1 MFKNELGLCIVM
13 TMTDSDI
20 MKKKLE
26 TIEGMA
32 SVQQTAKKMRSIWI
46 MHFYFRFSFYEVF
59 MSYDL
64 FLGIFLART
73 VGNLWVLQYQNCCGV
88 ISLFYG
94 LDRY

>member
-59 MSYDL
+59 MSQSASDSPRPYRRPSL
-64 FLGIFLART
+64 S
-73 VGNLWVLQYQNCCGV
+73 LQ
-88 ISLFYG
+88 
-94 LDRY
+94 